1 MRSSFLAAAA
11 VLLLSFAVRA
21 DDTAAPVIA
30 HVPVKSTAAGAKFV
44 QVFAKVTDQSKF
56 YPQTFYRYAP
66 GEYAKPIDMK
76 PVKGQKDQFGAN
88 IPVTG
93 SYVEYYIEAYDEF
106 GNGPGRAGSPEQPF
120 RVETAAEVA
129 EAAPA
134 KAEPAPVR
142 LAPRPTPVVQS
153 APSGG
158 RTWTWIVGGVGLGA
172 LAGGLLAGAAVKT
185 ADDAYK
191 ARLSDQANNPVTL
204 QSQYDANKSLGT
216 KATILTIAGAGL
228 LATSVALFFIE
239 GPSSSGGSNDNN
251 NARPTPKG
259 KSRDDGG
266 SGLQGSITPLNGGAA
281 VALQGNF

>member
-1 MRSSFLAAAA
+1 MRSFAAAAA
-11 VLLLSFAVRA
+11 VLLVTLAARA
-21 DDTAAPVIA
+21 DDTAAPVVA
-30 HVPVKSTAAGAKFV
+30 HTPVKSVAAGTKFV
-44 QVFAKVTDQSKF
+44 QVFARITDESKF

-76 PVKGQKDQFGAN
+76 AVKGQKDQFGAN
-88 IPVTG
+88 VPVQG
-93 SYVEYYIEAYDEF
+93 RYVEYYIEAYDEF
-106 GNGPGRAGSPEQPF
+106 GNGPGRAGDPEHPF
-120 RVETAAEVA
+120 RVETG
-129 EAAPA
+129 EAAPVEA
-134 KAEPAPVR
+134 PVARAEPAPLR
-142 LAPRPTPVVQS
+142 LAPRPAPAVQA

-228 LATSVALFFIE
+228 LATSVALYFLE
-239 GPSSSGGSNDNN
+239 APSSSGSRDGDD
-251 NARPTPKG
+251 ARPAPKG
-259 KSRDDGG
+259 KSRSDG
-266 SGLQGSITPLNGGAA
+266 SGLQGSLVPLDGGAA
-281 VALQGNF
+281 VALQGTF